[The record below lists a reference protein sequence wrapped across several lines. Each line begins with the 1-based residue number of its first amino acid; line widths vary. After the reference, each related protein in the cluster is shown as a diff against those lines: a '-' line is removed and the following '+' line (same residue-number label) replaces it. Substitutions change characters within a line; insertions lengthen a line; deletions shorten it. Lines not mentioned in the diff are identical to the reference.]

1 LSSEV
6 IVPYSRRALTKYL
19 ELGVDDPVS
28 EEVSGLDVVECIESR
43 TSIRSFKPDP
53 VDDITL
59 DEALRVANL
68 APSAGNL
75 QARDFVV
82 VKNIHTKKAL
92 SKAAYDQDFVK
103 SAPAVIVVCANLD
116 RIGHYGERGRT
127 LYCIQDAAAAIQ
139 NMMLFLH
146 SKGIGSVWVGAFDE
160 RRAAEAVGVPEH
172 IRPVAIVPVGYPATM
187 GIRRPR
193 LPREQIVH
201 REKW

>member
-1 LSSEV
+1 M
-6 IVPYSRRALTKYL
+6 
-19 ELGVDDPVS
+19 
-28 EEVSGLDVVECIESR
+28 DVVECIEGR

-53 VDDITL
+53 VDDLTL

-75 QARDFVV
+75 QARDFVI

-103 SAPAVIVVCANLD
+103 SAPAVIVVCANLE
-116 RIGHYGERGRT
+116 RIGHYGDRGET

-160 RRAAEAVGVPEH
+160 KKASEALGLPKLA
-172 IRPVAIVPVGYPATM
+172 RPVAIVPIGYQAER
-187 GIRRPR
+187 GVRRRR
-193 LPREQIVH
+193 LPQSQIVH
-201 REKW
+201 MEKW